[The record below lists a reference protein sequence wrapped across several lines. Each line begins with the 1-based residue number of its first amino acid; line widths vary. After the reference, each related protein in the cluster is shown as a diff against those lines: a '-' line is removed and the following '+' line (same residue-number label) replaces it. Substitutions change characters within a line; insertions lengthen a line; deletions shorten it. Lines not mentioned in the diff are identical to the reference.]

1 MKRCPPRH
9 MLLLLLLSIL
19 QAVAG
24 AQPSGPSAADKAK
37 ILSYIH
43 NSWDTLSRSMSSCK
57 SVVDPKVTTTPVLYL
72 PTGMAIPPSV
82 AVMQQQCKV
91 EVRNLPRKIDR
102 MGDVT
107 ASDLKDEGLL
117 YLPNTYVVPGGRFNE
132 MYGWDSY
139 FIILGLVADR
149 RTDLA
154 RGMIENFF
162 YEIEN
167 YGSILNANR
176 TYQLT
181 RSQPPFLTSMIR
193 EVYEH
198 PANHPVSRAW
208 LAKAYDYAK
217 RDYNVWITPP
227 HLAGD
232 TGLARYFDV
241 GSGPVPEMADDST
254 YYPDVI
260 RWLLSHPSVHT
271 DYLLDA
277 PDNPTPEQAAELA
290 KTSCDVV
297 ASRVCATAHVEGH
310 RLTAAFYRGDRAMRE
325 SGFDPSF
332 RFGPF
337 NGSTDHYAP
346 VCLNSL
352 LYKYERDMAHFA
364 TLLHRPDEAAAW
376 TRRAAARKAAIN
388 KYLWD
393 ARTGMFY
400 DYDFVNNRPSTYNY
414 ITAFYPLWA
423 GLASP
428 AQASAL
434 RLHLPLME
442 RAGGIAMSDFD
453 SGTQWDLPYGWAP
466 TSWLTIKGLAQYG
479 FTSDAERISAKFSA
493 TILDNFLHDG
503 TMREKYN
510 VVSGSANVAIA
521 TGYKS
526 NVVGF
531 GWTNGVYLQMNQLIA
546 QSARRRAAASLSRD
560 YNPEAIPYLLQIRAP
575 VNHRHTVTRQPSA
588 SPLSAAV
595 LSRSD

>member
-1 MKRCPPRH
+1 MKRFLRVS
-9 MLLLLLLSIL
+9 LLLLLFFPLTGGI
-19 QAVAG
+19 VE
-24 AQPSGPSAADKAK
+24 AQSAGPSSADKAK
-37 ILSYIH
+37 ILAYIR
-43 NSWDTLSRSMSSCK
+43 NSWNTLSRSMSSCK
-57 SVVDPKVTTTPVLYL
+57 TVVDPKVTTVPILYL
-72 PTGMAIPPSV
+72 PAGMTIPPSV
-82 AVMQQQCKV
+82 AAMQQECKV
-91 EVRNLPRKIDR
+91 EVRNLPRKITH

-107 ASDLKDEGLL
+107 ASDLSEEGLL
-117 YLPNTYVVPGGRFNE
+117 YLPNPYVVPGGRFNE

-139 FIILGLVADR
+139 FIILGLVADH

-162 YEIEN
+162 FEIEN

-198 PANHPVSRAW
+198 PYGHPVSKTW
-208 LAKAYDYAK
+208 LARAYDYAK
-217 RDYNVWITPP
+217 RDYTVWVTEP

-271 DYLLDA
+271 TYLIDA
-277 PDNPTPEQAAELA
+277 PDDPTPTQAEELA
-290 KTSCDVV
+290 RTSCDIA
-297 ASRVCATAHVEGH
+297 ASKVCAGAHVDGH

-337 NGSTDHYAP
+337 SGSTQDYAP

-364 TLLHRPDEAAAW
+364 ALLHKPAEAADW
-376 TRRAAARKAAIN
+376 NRRAEARKQAIN

-393 ARTGMFY
+393 AKGGMFY
-400 DYDFVNNRPSTYNY
+400 DYDFVHKKPSSYSY

-428 AQASAL
+428 SQAAAL

-442 RAGGIAMSDFD
+442 RSGGIAMSDFD

-466 TSWLTIKGLAQYG
+466 TTWLTVKGLSQYG
-479 FTSDAERISAKFSA
+479 FNTDAERISTKFSA
-493 TILDNFLHDG
+493 TILGNFLHDG
-503 TMREKYN
+503 TIREKYN
-510 VVSGSANVAIA
+510 VVSGSANVAVA

-531 GWTNGVYLQMNQLIA
+531 GWTNAVYLQMNQLIA
-546 QSARRRAAASLSRD
+546 RTAKRRAAAAAYRD
-560 YNPEAIPYLLQIRAP
+560 YDPDPVLNRLQIRAP
-575 VNHRHTVTRQPSA
+575 HHRPSPVA
-588 SPLSAAV
+588 TSLS
-595 LSRSD
+595 LGN